1 MADNQSLNERI
12 INTELDE
19 AILNNN
25 LSRIAYTMDKGY
37 LSHLEDY
44 AVWKFDEY
52 CKSRNI
58 EYKDNKNFMAVKV
71 CRFIIN
77 KQEKVIDCMKNVIGA
92 FSESSDTLGFVVH
105 RKVDCVD
112 LYFVFKKD
120 GEIKRSYVSEKLA
133 LLKNSLI
140 GNFTGSKTITIDMDD
155 EINREF
161 SYLDKATHITM
172 LSAIPSDK
180 SEDFISQ
187 GIEKLLNGVVPE
199 SREKEYTVIV
209 LAESLPQET
218 IRDIIS
224 GFEDIATSITPYASH
239 QFQIGKNDS
248 EQKGEMKSSTDTKG
262 ISRAISKTHSINIG
276 VNAGNSFG
284 HSNGTSD
291 SVFNSSSVTHDG
303 SGIVGGL
310 GSIVG
315 GAIGSV
321 VPGLGT
327 AIGAIVG
334 RTIGGFA
341 GSLIGSYS
349 NSSGISNSVFESV
362 SKMLSLGI
370 SGGYGYS
377 WGKINTDSESKALT
391 EGTNNSVTIGNQ
403 ENTTFNYKSYQ
414 VADLLQNLELTIKR
428 LTQSKSTGLWK
439 TATYVLSED
448 NDTSLRVAN
457 YLRGLTQ
464 GDESFTESAA
474 VKSWS
479 YNSKKENSPFTEI
492 RNYITHF
499 IHPIF
504 VNSNDLYFN
513 QTKKKD
519 LIDSATEEI
528 KNNKNLSGSEK
539 ETAIAG
545 ITSAINQQSLGVGLI
560 PITATTN
567 ISTTELAK
575 IFSLPTHALPGLPVL
590 ECAEFGRTVASYDE
604 TETLDGRN
612 YAVNLGQI
620 WHMNQEEKLSVSLN
634 PDSLASHAFITG
646 STGAG
651 KSNTVYKML
660 SECRRIGVKFL
671 VVEPAKG
678 EYKNVFGNDSA
689 VNVYGTNPALTPL
702 LRINPFSFPHGNED
716 ESKNIHILEHLDRLI
731 EIFNVCWPMYAAMPA
746 VLKEAVE
753 KSYEDCGWNLA
764 ESTNSF
770 GNDLYPTFA
779 DVARNIR
786 TIIDSSEYDAENKGA
801 YKGSLITRLKSL
813 TNGINGLIFTTDEIE
828 SEQLF
833 DENVIVDLS
842 RVGSS
847 ETKSLIMGLL
857 VLKLQEHRMTSG
869 VMNSPLRHVTVLEE
883 AHNLLK
889 RTSTEQSQE
898 SGNLLGKS
906 VEMLTNSIAEMRTY
920 GEGFIIADQAP
931 ALLDMAV
938 IRNTNTKI
946 IMRLPDQA
954 DRELV
959 GKAANL
965 NDDQITELAK
975 LPRGVA
981 AVYQNEWVQAVLCKV
996 AKAEVKDGLYHYEKQ
1011 NAEQHSDDT
1020 AQRLKIADLL
1030 CSGLAIKNDEER
1042 KELFR
1047 SVHNLQ
1053 SSTQVAIL
1061 KMLSSPLEKP
1071 RYTRLAPV
1079 IAELFPSVRS
1089 SFVSTYNRTSDTVQ
1103 WTDDVDNAIKTAV
1116 QNQIEEEL
1124 LRDIRQC
1131 IITDYL
1137 YNELN
1142 KADQL
1147 EKWAKE
1153 GGVK

>member
-1 MADNQSLNERI
+1 MTNNSLDVRKKDDLQDAVATADRILSKSYLNMLNAVPVVQQKPTVAE
-12 INTELDE
+12 NPAFLTN
-19 AILNNN
+19 LNNSVRFFDVTQIVLN
-25 LSRIAYTMDKGY
+25 KSENMRDKLVSVFNAVGSAGAGLLMLLQGDEKRVSVKFGVKAQDNGTVGDY
-37 LSHLEDY
+37 SLILENSLKGNFPGT
-44 AVWKFDEY
+44 AINSV
-52 CKSRNI
+52 R
-58 EYKDNKNFMAVKV
+58 KDSL
-71 CRFIIN
+71 
-77 KQEKVIDCMKNVIGA
+77 EKVISTA
-92 FSESSDTLGFVVH
+92 FPSSCSVASVTDVS
-105 RKVDCVD
+105 
-112 LYFVFKKD
+112 
-120 GEIKRSYVSEKLA
+120 GERS
-133 LLKNSLI
+133 
-140 GNFTGSKTITIDMDD
+140 D
-155 EINREF
+155 EENKERQF
-161 SYLDKATHITM
+161 M
-172 LSAIPSDK
+172 
-180 SEDFISQ
+180 Q
-187 GIEKLLNGVVPE
+187 GIEKLIDTMQGRKYTMLLIADPVSLADLNKSRRALENLYSSLVPFSE
-199 SREKEYTVIV
+199 SQMTMGESETESVSNAISHGTTETVNQSIT
-209 LAESLPQET
+209 ESVSHT
-218 IRDIIS
+218 NGTS
-224 GFEDIATSITPYASH
+224 TSIS
-239 QFQIGKNDS
+239 DS
-248 EQKGEMKSSTDTKG
+248 TTKG
-262 ISRAISKTHSINIG
+262 VSAGGFIAFPIPIGGAGANVGVNHSKTHSFTSSQNFSDTSGRSTQVGSSSG
-276 VNAGNSFG
+276 VTESSTNTEQ
-284 HSNGTSD
+284 HGTGTNRSLQIKFENHAVKEMMKRID
-291 SVFNSSSVTHDG
+291 KTLERYDTCADVGMWNCAMYCIAENSSDVQMAANVYH
-303 SGIVGGL
+303 
-310 GSIVG
+310 SIIRG
-315 GAIGSV
+315 K
-321 VPGLGT
+321 
-327 AIGAIVG
+327 
-334 RTIGGFA
+334 
-341 GSLIGSYS
+341 
-349 NSSGISNSVFESV
+349 NSSLENGGVTIWSKDKAPLIVNSLKYMSHPFLE
-362 SKMLSLGI
+362 I
-370 SGGYGYS
+370 DN
-377 WGKINTDSESKALT
+377 IALT
-391 EGTNNSVTIGNQ
+391 P
-403 ENTTFNYKSYQ
+403 
-414 VADLLQNLELTIKR
+414 
-428 LTQSKSTGLWK
+428 
-439 TATYVLSED
+439 AT
-448 NDTSLRVAN
+448 
-457 YLRGLTQ
+457 
-464 GDESFTESAA
+464 
-474 VKSWS
+474 
-479 YNSKKENSPFTEI
+479 
-492 RNYITHF
+492 
-499 IHPIF
+499 
-504 VNSNDLYFN
+504 
-513 QTKKKD
+513 
-519 LIDSATEEI
+519 LIS
-528 KNNKNLSGSEK
+528 S
-539 ETAIAG
+539 
-545 ITSAINQQSLGVGLI
+545 
-560 PITATTN
+560 
-567 ISTTELAK
+567 TELA
-575 IFSLPTHALPGLPVL
+575 IQAGLPNHSVPGLPVL
-590 ECAEFGRTVASYDE
+590 ECAEFGRTVASYDSAEE
-604 TETLDGRN
+604 TDGKN
-612 YAVNLGQI
+612 YVINLGQI

-660 SECRRIGVKFL
+660 YECRRIGVKFL

-689 VNVYGTNPALTPL
+689 VSVYGTNPALTPL

-786 TIIDSSEYDAENKGA
+786 SIIDSSEYDAENKGA

-828 SEQLF
+828 SEKLF

-1020 AQRLKIADLL
+1020 VQRLKITELL

-1042 KELFR
+1042 KELLR

-1079 IAELFPSVRS
+1079 IAELFPSVKNA
-1089 SFVSTYNRTSDTVQ
+1089 FVSSYNRTSDTVQ
-1103 WTDDVDNAIKTAV
+1103 WTADVDNAIKTAV